1 MKNRLKRMWRA
12 IAGEAKMIWLWIKNL
27 CFVFLT
33 TKSESRVFV
42 GYGHY
47 WFAKKYADKRTK
59 ISMLNK
65 VAGGKRHYVIPVGNY
80 ELVVINR
87 LELKYLQSKGVLSNR
102 LNIVKLLENAYY
114 ISK

>member
-1 MKNRLKRMWRA
+1 MKKIKRAWRW
-12 IAGEAKMIWLWIKNL
+12 IVGESQMIWTWIDNFA
-27 CFVFLT
+27 FVFLT
-33 TKSESRVFV
+33 TKSKMRMFQ

-65 VAGGKRHYVIPVGNY
+65 VAGGKRHYVFPVGSY
-80 ELVVINR
+80 SLLVANR
-87 LELKYLQSKGVLSNR
+87 LEVKSLQSRGMLSKKVD
-102 LNIVKLLENAYY
+102 IVYFLENAYY